1 MIIFNKEFKAK
12 FMKEKTCTGSIP
24 FDLLYLIKK
33 GFVEHSN
40 QCVFF
45 WEKQPNDSVDNG
57 AHFFDKTEQ
66 EIFYNSLR
74 ISDYTEKN
82 IASVAINVTEMII
95 SMLRERFPEKK
106 FEVITSFD
114 DFEGEVD
121 AVIKLHEVRDEE
133 VPYIDVQNIDN
144 YQQAILICRT
154 T

>member
-12 FMKEKTCTGSIP
+12 FLKEKTCTGSIP
-24 FDLLYLIKK
+24 FNLLSLINN

-45 WEKQPNDSVDNG
+45 LEKQPIDSNENDAN
-57 AHFFDKTEQ
+57 FFDKTEQ

-74 ISDYTEKN
+74 ISDYVEKN
-82 IASVAINVTEMII
+82 IASVAISVTEMII
-95 SMLRERFPEKK
+95 SVLRERFPEKK
-106 FEVITSFD
+106 FEVISSFD

-133 VPYIDVQNIDN
+133 VPYIDVKNIDN
-144 YQQAILICRT
+144 YQQPILICRT
-154 T
+154 S